1 MFALFFMTAL
11 AVGNTPVVFG
21 EYETKARCEEV
32 AKELRVVV
40 TELGSDAIGICV
52 PIR

>member
-1 MFALFFMTAL
+1 MYALFFMTAL

-32 AKELRVVV
+32 GQELREVAK
-40 TELGSDAIGICV
+40 ELGSDAIGICV